1 MIEENLKLKRF
12 LKGLFENQE
21 FETTYRDEVTSW
33 NDDEPVYEDYTF
45 KYYMEVGEV
54 VGEDNMAV
62 ANINVIITDFTLDG
76 QDVMGG
82 WKEIGYNEKV
92 WYILELDNIIYEEM
106 MKEIPIS
113 IYPTFYGKDEYKKKH
128 NE

>member
-1 MIEENLKLKRF
+1 MIEENLKLKHF
-12 LKGLFENQE
+12 LKGMFENQE

-54 VGEDNMAV
+54 VGEDDMAV
-62 ANINVIITDFTLDG
+62 ASINVIITDFTLDG
-76 QDVMGG
+76 EDVMGG

-106 MKEIPIS
+106 MKDIPIS
-113 IYPTFYGKDEYKKKH
+113 IYPTFYAEDEYKKEKK
-128 NE
+128 

>member
-76 QDVMGG
+76 EDVMGG

-113 IYPTFYGKDEYKKKH
+113 IYTTFYGKDEYKKKH

>member
-62 ANINVIITDFTLDG
+62 ASINVIITDFTLDG
-76 QDVMGG
+76 QDVMDG
-82 WKEIGYNEKV
+82 WKEIGYSENV
-92 WYILELDNIIYEEM
+92 WYILELDKIIYEEM
-106 MKEIPIS
+106 MKDIPIS
-113 IYPTFYGKDEYKKKH
+113 IYTTFYGKDEYKKKH